1 MIKLGEY
8 NELKV
13 VKERDFGIFVTD
25 GEQEILIPKGSLAGE
40 KPNIDEIIKVFI
52 YRDSEDRIIGTLK
65 KPLGTCFEISY
76 LKVVDITSIGAFADI
91 GIGRDVL
98 IPLKEQLYKL
108 HTGQKYLLYL
118 YIDKTGRIAATTDVD
133 DYLEVAKNYNIDD
146 EVTAVVYEINE
157 NNTLK
162 LAVDN
167 KYKAL
172 MLKNEY
178 YDYIPMGEELKL
190 RIRRIYED
198 GTLGLTTRKRK
209 LDEREVLI
217 EKILKALTENGGSIP
232 FNDKSN
238 PEDIRRE
245 FNTSKNYF
253 KMTLG
258 ALMKQGKV
266 YQDETG
272 THLKQ

>member
-1 MIKLGEY
+1 MVKLGEY

-13 VKERDFGIFVTD
+13 VKVRDFGIFVTD
-25 GEQEILIPKGSLAGE
+25 DEQEILIPNGSLAGQ
-40 KPNIDEIIKVFI
+40 KPEVDEVLNVFI

-65 KPLGTCFEISY
+65 KPYGTCFNVSY
-76 LKVVDITSIGAFADI
+76 LQVVDITPIGAFADI
-91 GIGRDVL
+91 GVGRDVL

-108 HTGQKYLLYL
+108 EKGKKYLLYL
-118 YIDKTGRIAATTDVD
+118 YIDKTGRLAASTDVE
-133 DYLEVAKNYNIDD
+133 DYLETAENYKIDEEVA
-146 EVTAVVYEINE
+146 AVVYGINE
-157 NNTLK
+157 NGTLK
-162 LAVDN
+162 LAIDS

-178 YDYIPMGEELKL
+178 YEYVHMGEELKL

-217 EKILKALTENGGSIP
+217 EKILKALNENGGSIP
-232 FNDKSN
+232 YNDKSN
-238 PEDIRRE
+238 PDDIRRE

-258 ALMKQGKV
+258 ALMKQGTIF
-266 YQDETG
+266 QDEKG
-272 THLKQ
+272 THLK